1 MFNLFKA
8 ETQEAMVSLIA
19 TQSDLIALYKEAIK
33 DQDEII
39 NHLKRLVNLQEEQIV
54 DLKSDLK
61 VMRQGLASYSES
73 IAHYKDQLSELEKKQ

>member
-8 ETQEAMVSLIA
+8 ETQEAMVKMIA
-19 TQSDLIALYKEAIK
+19 TQSELITLYKEAIK
-33 DQDEII
+33 DRDEII